1 VCFEKLYRHNCAA
14 SSVNYCQFSFLY
26 SSGTSNF
33 TGIRGAPI
41 LRAEII
47 PIEPDQGNACEGKNG
62 KQTKGKSCPCGFSYV
77 SPFINLFIMKKLLMP
92 LALMALPFFAWA
104 QFTITGKI
112 TDAADQQPLAGVHVL
127 LQNTYKGS
135 FSHSDGTYSL
145 TNLKPG
151 SYILE
156 VSFVGYEK
164 VTQQVDLNESLALDF
179 ALHRATILA
188 DEVIVQ
194 AIRAADNSPTTFTNI
209 SAEEI
214 RQKNLGQDLPFL
226 LNQTPSVVVTS
237 DAGAGIG
244 YTGIRIRGSDPTRIN
259 VTINGI
265 PYNDAESQGTYWV
278 NLPDFA
284 SSVDNIQ
291 VQRGVGTSTNG
302 AGAFGASLNIQT
314 NTLRQEPYAEVNN
327 SFGSFNT
334 WKHTI
339 KVGSGLI
346 DGKWSFDG
354 RLSKISSDGYVDR
367 ASSDLRSFFVSG
379 GYHGKSTL
387 VKLNVF
393 SGKEVTYQAW
403 YGTPESRI
411 RNDKQGMLNYI
422 ERNWLSESDAQN
434 LLNSGRTYNY
444 YTYDNQVDNYQQDHY
459 QLILS
464 QELNKYWNLN
474 GALHLTR
481 GRGYFE
487 EFRPDDRFSRYN
499 LPALT
504 IGDSVITSTDLIRR
518 RWLDNDFYGVT
529 YSANYNSLGKL
540 SGTIGGG
547 WNKYKGK
554 HYGEIIWAK
563 FAGNSNIRQRYYDN
577 DARKTDFNI
586 FGKASYRFTEKLN
599 TYIDLQY
606 RRVGYSFLGFDN
618 NLRNVQQTAELHF
631 FNPKAG
637 VTYQLNDESNI
648 YISYSIGNREPTR
661 DDFTQSTPQSRPK
674 PETLRNLEAGYRKR
688 GKNLTWGI
696 NYYLMDYKNQLVLT
710 GQINDVGEYNRTNIP
725 RSYRTGI
732 ELDATAKLLPVLQWS
747 GNAALSSNK
756 IRNYNEYIDNYDLGE
771 QTLFSFSS
779 TDIAFSPNV
788 VAASTVSYMPV
799 KNMGIHFISK
809 YVGSQ
814 YLDNTSNERRKLDAF
829 FVQDVRINYTIQT
842 KLIKEIGLNLQAN
855 NVFNALFEP
864 NGYTFS
870 YISESR
876 TVTENF
882 YYPQAGI
889 NFLVSV
895 NLRF

>member
-1 VCFEKLYRHNCAA
+1 
-14 SSVNYCQFSFLY
+14 
-26 SSGTSNF
+26 
-33 TGIRGAPI
+33 
-41 LRAEII
+41 
-47 PIEPDQGNACEGKNG
+47 
-62 KQTKGKSCPCGFSYV
+62 
-77 SPFINLFIMKKLLMP
+77 MKKLLMP

-104 QFTITGKI
+104 QLTISGKV
-112 TDAADQQPLAGVHVL
+112 TDTADQQLLSGVHVL

-135 FSHSDGTYSL
+135 FSNSNGSYVLSG
-145 TNLKPG
+145 LKPG
-151 SYILE
+151 KYALV

-164 VTQQVDLNESLALDF
+164 ITQQVDLNESLTLDF
-179 ALHRATILA
+179 ALNRATILA

-194 AIRAADNSPTTFTNI
+194 ATRAPENSPTTFTNI

-214 RQKNLGQDLPFL
+214 RQKNFGQDLPFL

-314 NTLRQEPYAEVNN
+314 NTLRQEAYAEVTN
-327 SFGSFNT
+327 SIGSFNT
-334 WKHTI
+334 WRHTV

-354 RLSKISSDGYVDR
+354 RLSKISSDGYIDR
-367 ASSDLRSFFVSG
+367 AGSDLRSFFVSG

-393 SGKEVTYQAW
+393 SGKEETYQAW

-411 RNDKQGMLNYI
+411 RNDRQGMLDYI
-422 ERNWLSESDAQN
+422 ERNGLSEADAQN
-434 LLNSGRTYNY
+434 LLHSGRTYNY
-444 YTYDNQVDNYQQDHY
+444 YTYDNQVDHYQQDHY

-464 QELNKYWNLN
+464 QELNKLWNLN
-474 GALHLTR
+474 GALHLTK

-487 EFRPDDRFSRYN
+487 EFRPNDRFSRYN
-499 LPALT
+499 LPSVS
-504 IGDSVITSTDLIRR
+504 IGDSVITTTDLIRR
-518 RWLDNDFYGVT
+518 RWLDNYFYGAT
-529 YSANYNSLGKL
+529 YSANYNSLGRL
-540 SGTIGGG
+540 SGTIGGS
-547 WNKYKGK
+547 WNQYAGK
-554 HYGEIIWAK
+554 HFGEIIWAR
-563 FAGNSNIRQRYYDN
+563 FAGNSDIRERYYDN
-577 DARKTDFNI
+577 DARKTDFNMY
-586 FGKASYRFTEKLN
+586 GKANYRFTDKLH

-606 RRVGYSFLGFDN
+606 RRVGYLFLGFDN
-618 NLRNVQQTAELHF
+618 NLRNVQQDAALRF

-637 VTYQLNDESNI
+637 VTYLLNNESNV
-648 YISYSIGNREPTR
+648 YLSYSIGNREPTR
-661 DDFTQSTPQSRPK
+661 DDFTQSTPQSRPR
-674 PETLRNLEAGYRKR
+674 PETLRNLEVGYRKG
-688 GKNLTWGI
+688 GKNLSWGI
-696 NYYLMDYKNQLVLT
+696 NYYLMDYKNQLILT

-725 RSYRTGI
+725 RSHRTGI
-732 ELDATAKLLPVLQWS
+732 ELDITARLLPILQWR
-747 GNAALSSNK
+747 GNAAFSSNK
-756 IRNYNEYIDNYDLGE
+756 IKKYTEYIDNNDLEE
-771 QTLFSFSS
+771 QTAFHYSS

-788 VAASTVSYMPV
+788 VTASTFSYVPV
-799 KNMGIHFISK
+799 KNLGVHFISK

-814 YLDNTSNERRKLDAF
+814 YLDNTSNENRMMNAF
-829 FVQDVRINYTIQT
+829 FVQDLRINYTLQT
-842 KLIKEIGLNLQAN
+842 KLIKEMGLNLLVN
-855 NVFNALFEP
+855 NIFNTLYEP

-870 YISESR
+870 YITEGR
-876 TVTENF
+876 VTTENF

-889 NFLVSV
+889 HLIASV
-895 NLRF
+895 NLKF